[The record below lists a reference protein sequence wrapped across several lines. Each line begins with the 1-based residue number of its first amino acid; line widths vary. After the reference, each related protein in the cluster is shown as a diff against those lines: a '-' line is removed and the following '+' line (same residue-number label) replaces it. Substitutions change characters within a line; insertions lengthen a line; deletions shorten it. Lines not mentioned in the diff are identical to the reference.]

1 MGERE
6 IDYRFRVRF
15 QTDLLGEGRKNTCDT
30 KVTFIKKKTEYNNFF
45 LLGVFYQV
53 LAFVSLFSLG
63 FEILLHCCGR
73 V

>member
-30 KVTFIKKKTEYNNFF
+30 KVTFKKKKTEYNHFF
-45 LLGVFYQV
+45 LLGVFKPSAGFCITV
-53 LAFVSLFSLG
+53 LSRF
-63 FEILLHCCGR
+63 
-73 V
+73 